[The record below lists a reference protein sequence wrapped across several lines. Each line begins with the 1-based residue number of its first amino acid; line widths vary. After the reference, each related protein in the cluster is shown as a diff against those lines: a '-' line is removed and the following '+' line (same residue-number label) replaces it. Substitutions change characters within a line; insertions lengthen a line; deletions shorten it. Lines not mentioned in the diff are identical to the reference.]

1 MKIRHWITASVL
13 LLLLAAAIVGMV
25 RTQQRRGTS
34 VEVALP
40 AGSQPAATNNQR
52 VVPQVLVNQRPLQT
66 ARRLGTLAYT
76 EEGKGLAH
84 RAEKVADQKDDLAFL
99 DACRAWQ

>member
-1 MKIRHWITASVL
+1 MKIRHWMTASVL

-34 VEVALP
+34 VEVAPP

-52 VVPQVLVNQRPLQT
+52 VAPQVLVNQRPLQT
-66 ARRLGTLAYT
+66 ARRLGTGG
-76 EEGKGLAH
+76 GKG
-84 RAEKVADQKDDLAFL
+84 
-99 DACRAWQ
+99 